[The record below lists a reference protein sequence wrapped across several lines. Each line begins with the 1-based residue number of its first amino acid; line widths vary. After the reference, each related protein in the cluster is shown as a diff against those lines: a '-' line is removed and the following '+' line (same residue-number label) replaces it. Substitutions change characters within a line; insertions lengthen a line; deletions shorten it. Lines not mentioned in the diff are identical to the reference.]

1 MRNTDFFKN
10 KKVIIV
16 GFARSGLACAN
27 LLSSLGAD
35 VCISDNKDNQTIRL
49 NLSKLKSKEI
59 KSELGAHTR
68 QFLRHNDILVIS
80 PGVPKNAL
88 PVLWA
93 QELNIPVLSE
103 TEVAWI
109 LCPATLIAVTGS
121 SGKTTVTTLIG
132 KIIEASGKKTFI
144 CGNIGTPFSAQVSK
158 IRIEDFVCLEA
169 SSFQL
174 EHIKYFKPKVAV
186 MLNFSKNHLDRHKD
200 MWEYLEA
207 KKRIFMNQKK
217 DDFLVLNEDDET
229 LKNLAK
235 ESTGK
240 VIYFSETDEFNPNQA
255 AAVAVGKILGIDKKV
270 CLKVF
275 SEFKGLEHRFERV
288 TEINNI
294 KFINDSKATVVES
307 TVWALNCIN
316 SPVILIAGGR
326 DKGVDYQ
333 GILPSAKDKVK
344 EVIVIG
350 EAKDKIKKA
359 LNGSLN
365 IRAAQSLEE
374 AVRMA
379 YEKSVPGDYVLFS
392 PMCSS
397 FDMFSDYEER
407 GRVFKNA
414 VRDLAKEKIK
424 YGA

>member
-10 KKVIIV
+10 KKVIIA
-16 GFARSGLACAN
+16 GFARSGIACAN
-27 LLSSLGAD
+27 LLFSLGTD
-35 VCISDNKDNQTIRL
+35 VSISDNKETQATRL
-49 NLSKLKSKEI
+49 NLSKLKSKKI
-59 KSELGAHTR
+59 KSELGVHTR
-68 QFLRHNDILVIS
+68 EFLRHNDILVIS

-88 PVLWA
+88 PILWA
-93 QELNIPVLSE
+93 QELNIPVISE
-103 TEVAWI
+103 IEVAWI
-109 LCPATLIAVTGS
+109 LCPATVIAVTGS
-121 SGKTTVTTLIG
+121 SGKTTVTTLIA
-132 KIIEASGKKTFI
+132 KTIEASGKKAFI
-144 CGNIGTPFSAQVSK
+144 CGNIGTPFSAEVSN
-158 IRIEDFVCLEA
+158 ITGEDFVCLEA

-174 EHIKYFKPKVAV
+174 EHIKDFKPKVGV

-200 MWEYLEA
+200 MREYLEA

-217 DDFLVLNEDDET
+217 DDFLVLNELDEA

-255 AAVAVGKILGIDKKV
+255 AAVAVCKILGIDKKV

-275 SEFKGLEHRFERV
+275 SEFKGLEHRFEQV
-288 TEINNI
+288 AEINNI
-294 KFINDSKATVVES
+294 KFINDSKATLVES

-333 GILPSAKDKVK
+333 GILPWAKDKVK
-344 EVIVIG
+344 EVILVG
-350 EAKDKIKKA
+350 EAKEKIKKA
-359 LNGSLN
+359 LNGFLN
-365 IRAAQSLEE
+365 ISAAQSLEE

-379 YEKSVPGDYVLFS
+379 YEKSAPGDYVLFS

-414 VRDLAKEKIK
+414 VRDLKIK